1 MRHAQVCVGRCEVS
15 VWVSVCVCACVP
27 ECVCVYV
34 CMSVYV
40 SVPCCNVQMPEVGYI
55 DHDVCTWQSEW
66 LK

>member
-40 SVPCCNVQMPEVGYI
+40 SIPLVVMFKC
-55 DHDVCTWQSEW
+55 
-66 LK
+66 LKLDTLIMMFVRSRVNG